1 MYFRINIQ
9 IFRHEISHCQFPEK
23 VFKYRQ
29 HTQWGI
35 YMDKLKRP
43 FDIWQQFRHQMNKPA
58 TKLLLLFGMEGIF
71 FQFINSINA
80 YSNSLYATHM
90 GATDTQIGLI
100 QTIPNLVAIAL
111 LLPFGALSDKA
122 KSTKTIP
129 ILLLII
135 MGISYFLLGLVP
147 ALGTYRMVFYFIFL
161 GLGIGI
167 LANYNAQ
174 WQVFFGSVTGAE
186 ERNNVYA
193 TRNRF
198 MFFIGTLT
206 PLLCGAAMS
215 AMGTSEEK
223 LQSLQI
229 FYYLSGIF
237 LLAQA
242 FIIWKIPGGK
252 KSPEELA
259 TIQPFRF
266 STLLEAAGF
275 IFHNIPFRRFF
286 LGIMLFYMTWH
297 LDWSMWY
304 LAEIQYIGMTE
315 MHLAIFN
322 ALICIFQLL
331 TIGIFARMNQK
342 RSIHYTFLY
351 GIGALC
357 LCPLAVMTSTWMPL
371 AIRPWFF
378 IVFALFGNFPQSCI
392 GLCTIQMLLD
402 VLPEKNRSLVTSL
415 YTIVITLSNSLL
427 PLLGVKLYTWMGA
440 DYRALIIFN
449 TFVFLLR
456 STTFVVFFRKYLHGK
471 K

>member
-1 MYFRINIQ
+1 MHHI
-9 IFRHEISHCQFPEK
+9 H
-23 VFKYRQ
+23 
-29 HTQWGI
+29 WGI
-35 YMDKLKRP
+35 YMDKLQRP
-43 FDIWQQFRHQMNKPA
+43 SIIWHQLRHQMHKPA
-58 TKLLLLFGMEGIF
+58 NRLLLLFGAEGIF

-135 MGISYFLLGLVP
+135 MGISYLLLGLVP
-147 ALGTYRMVFYFIFL
+147 ALGTHRMIFYFLFL
-161 GLGIGI
+161 GLGLGI

-174 WQVFFGSVTGAE
+174 WQVFFGSVTGSE

-215 AMGTSEEK
+215 AMDTSEEK

-229 FYYLSGIF
+229 FYYLSGLF
-237 LLAQA
+237 LFAQA
-242 FIIWKIPGGK
+242 CIIWKIPGGR
-252 KSPEELA
+252 KSSEELA
-259 TIQPFRF
+259 TIQPFRLN
-266 STLLEAAGF
+266 TLREAAGF
-275 IFHNIPFRRFF
+275 IFTNVPFRRFF
-286 LGIMLFYMTWH
+286 LGILLFYMTWH

-304 LAEIQYIGMTE
+304 LSEIQYIGMTE
-315 MHLAIFN
+315 MHLALFN

-331 TIGIFARMNQK
+331 TIGFFARMNNK
-342 RSIHYTFLY
+342 RSVDYTFLY
-351 GIGALC
+351 AIIALC
-357 LCPLAVMTSTWMPL
+357 LCPLAVMISSMMPMN
-371 AIRPWFF
+371 IRPWFF
-378 IVFALFGNFPQSCI
+378 IVFALFGNVPQSCI

-415 YTIVITLSNSLL
+415 YTIAITLSNSLL
-427 PLLGVKLYTWMGA
+427 PLLGVKLYTWLGA
-440 DYRALIIFN
+440 DYSALITFN
-449 TFVFLLR
+449 TIVFLLR
-456 STTFVVFFRKYLHGK
+456 FSTLVVFMRRWIQK
-471 K
+471 KKQKNVLL